1 MKQMWRKGVTMF
13 LSMSLMLSVL
23 AIPAL
28 AAESYEAQIDGT
40 SYTTLKD
47 AFEAA
52 DSDETIT
59 LLANC
64 DLGAD
69 QLVLEDGR
77 NVTIDLNGFNI
88 TRSDRLIEI
97 KHGTLTL
104 TGQGTLEETSPNYAP
119 VILSG
124 SVDDEA
130 EDYTVLN
137 VGPDVT
143 LKGWAGV
150 FITTNKIGSSPSHAY
165 GVVVNVAGK
174 IVSVKDQGGF
184 NGACIYLNGQNADST
199 GPVPEIN
206 IASTAEFT
214 ATGNG
219 IYAAGYGV
227 WNIENGAQLTGGS
240 TGIEIRAGELNIA
253 GGTITGGNGPL
264 TVNPNGNGS
273 TVLNSALAI
282 AQHTTKL
289 PIKVNITGGS
299 FEGTAALNVTNP
311 QGNDPEDLARIE
323 VNVEGGAF
331 YGVVESVLTDYPFI
345 KGGSFDK
352 DPSALVPE
360 GVAITEI
367 DGLWWVG
374 DLPPAPDE
382 DDDSSEE
389 HAAQVA
395 AEREFWESLTE
406 ELEELTTQ
414 LAEASAPEAPATGTQ
429 TQPVSKPA
437 LSLDATSYETIPYW
451 AVDALARQNA
461 TLKLTYID
469 AEGKVQTVEID
480 CATILKTEPNRVF
493 FRIEDFVERYAPK
506 N

>member
-1 MKQMWRKGVTMF
+1 MF

-23 AIPAL
+23 AIPTL
-28 AAESYEAQIDGT
+28 AAESYEAQIGGT
-40 SYTTLKD
+40 SYATLKD
-47 AFEAA
+47 AFGEAQTG
-52 DSDETIT
+52 ETIT
-59 LLANC
+59 LLADC
-64 DLGAD
+64 KLGAD
-69 QLVLEDGR
+69 QLILDDGR

-88 TRSDRLIEI
+88 TRSERLIEI

-104 TGQGTLEETSPNYAP
+104 TGQGTLEENSPNYAP
-119 VILSG
+119 LVLSG
-124 SVDDEA
+124 SFEPQ
-130 EDYTVLN
+130 ENYTVLN

-143 LKGWAGV
+143 LEGWAGV
-150 FITTNKIGSSPSHAY
+150 FITTSGSSPSHAY

-174 IVSVKDQGGF
+174 IVSVKDKYES
-184 NGACIYLNGQNADST
+184 NGHCIYLNGNYTDSE

-206 IASTAEFT
+206 IASTAEFNGI
-214 ATGNG
+214 GNG

-227 WNIENGAQLTGGS
+227 WNIADGAQISGGS
-240 TGIEIRAGELNIA
+240 TGIEIRAGVLNIA
-253 GGTITGGNGPL
+253 GGTITGGKGEL
-264 TVNPNGNGS
+264 KDVPNGNGS
-273 TVLNSALAI
+273 TTENNALGI

-289 PIKVNITGGS
+289 PIIVNITGGS
-299 FEGTAALNVTNP
+299 FEGTAALNVANP
-311 QGNDPEDLARIE
+311 QDNIAADLAKIS
-323 VNVEGGAF
+323 VDVSGGAF
-331 YGVVESVLTDYPFI
+331 YGVVESVLTKYPELTTYPVI
-345 KGGSFDK
+345 TRGSFDN
-352 DPSALVPE
+352 DPSAFVPE
-360 GVAITEI
+360 GVAITKI

-374 DLPPAPDE
+374 DLPAAPDE
-382 DDDSSEE
+382 DEDSSEE

-414 LAEASAPEAPATGTQ
+414 LAEASAPEAPAPEAPATGTQ